1 MILKY
6 DVYVK
11 IEKNITIIQLIP
23 DRREWTIKIP
33 KDEEKNVKEYI
44 HTLEIGQ
51 LNSEYN
57 LKIEKE
63 SLFIKKLDKF
73 FREKGLISEYESDTN
88 SNLYSHRQLEV
99 FDSWNRTAENPSEF
113 QKRIENS
120 NTLVIGA
127 GYNGLIN

>member
-1 MILKY
+1 M
-6 DVYVK
+6 
-11 IEKNITIIQLIP
+11 
-23 DRREWTIKIP
+23 
-33 KDEEKNVKEYI
+33 
-44 HTLEIGQ
+44 
-51 LNSEYN
+51 NSEYN